1 MIQPTLSKISNIV
14 QALVHEQ
21 LLSFEQAI
29 SYEKFIQS
37 FMQTMWMRRYAVL
50 PLYQQANVLFVATD
64 RILSSEIARMIQ
76 FHTGLT
82 LEWVIVASEKLTLW
96 REQLLPQ
103 TVQDRSP
110 QEYLSS
116 KENFSARDFVQNL
129 IQQAIQKKA
138 SDMHF
143 EPYETY
149 YRVRLRLD
157 GLLYEIATAPL
168 NMANRITAY
177 LKVMAHLD
185 TSERRLPQDGRF
197 QIALDASTNQ
207 HIDCRMSTCPTI
219 NGEKI
224 VVRLLNDRDWQ
235 KSIDDLGFMDSQKK
249 CFIDTLSLPQG
260 LILVTGPT
268 GSGKTM
274 TLYTALNYLNREERN
289 ISTIEDPVEMRI
301 SGINQVGINNKASLT
316 FAKVIRTFLRQDP
329 DVLMVGE
336 IRDLETAQMAI
347 HAAQTGHLVLSTLHA
362 NSAIDTMS
370 RMKHLGIPGHQ
381 LASSVKLII
390 AQRLVRRLCE
400 RCYSKNIENCIYCQQ
415 GYKGRLGVF
424 EMLPVTSQLS
434 ELITSGVHR
443 VVLEQFMREQALIT
457 LYESG
462 MKKVAANLTNLEE
475 IHRVIGKSSYY

>member
-1 MIQPTLSKISNIV
+1 MVQPTLSKSSNIA

-21 LLSFEQAI
+21 LLSVEQAI
-29 SYEKFIQS
+29 HYEKFIQP

-50 PLYQQANVLFVATD
+50 PLYQQGNILFIAMECV
-64 RILSSEIARMIQ
+64 LSSEIARMIQ

-82 LEWVIVASEKLTLW
+82 LKWVIVASDKLTVW

-103 TVQDRSP
+103 TVQDGSP
-110 QEYLSS
+110 QEYSLS
-116 KENFSARDFVQNL
+116 KENFSAKDFVQNL

-143 EPYETY
+143 EPYETQ
-149 YRVRLRLD
+149 YRVRFRLD
-157 GLLYEIATAPL
+157 GLLYEMARAPL
-168 NMANRITAY
+168 NMVNRITAY

-235 KSIDDLGFMDSQKK
+235 KSIEDLGFTESQKK
-249 CFIDTLSLPQG
+249 CFLETLSLPQG
-260 LILVTGPT
+260 LVLVTGPT

-301 SGINQVGINNKASLT
+301 SGINQVGINNKAGLT
-316 FAKVIRTFLRQDP
+316 FAKIIRTFLRQDP
-329 DVLMVGE
+329 DVLMIGE

-362 NSAIDTMS
+362 NSTIDTMS
-370 RMKHLGIPGHQ
+370 RMENLGIPGHQ
-381 LASSVKLII
+381 LASSVKLIM
-390 AQRLVRRLCE
+390 AQRLVRRLCKY
-400 RCYSKNIENCIYCQQ
+400 CQGQNTENCLHCQR

-424 EMLPVTSQLS
+424 EMLPVTSHLS
-434 ELITSGVHR
+434 EQITTGVHR
-443 VVLEQFMREQALIT
+443 AVLEQFMQEQGLIT
-457 LYESG
+457 LYEAG
-462 MKKVAANLTNLEE
+462 LEKVAANFTTREELE
-475 IHRVIGKSSYY
+475 RVIGTS